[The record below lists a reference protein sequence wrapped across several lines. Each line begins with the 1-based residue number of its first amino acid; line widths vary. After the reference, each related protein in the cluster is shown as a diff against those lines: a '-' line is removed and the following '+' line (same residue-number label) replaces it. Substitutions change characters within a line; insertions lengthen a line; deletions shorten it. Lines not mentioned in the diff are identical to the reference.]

1 MKTTPIIRCG
11 LAAITLGLASAAAA
25 EPATYEVDEEHLAV
39 GFMIKH
45 LGYADTLGQFLE
57 AEGSFVYDEAAN
69 ELESGE
75 FVVQADSVFTG
86 HERRD
91 KHVRGDDFLA
101 AGDHQTIR
109 FEATHW
115 QPADDDPRRGRLD
128 GELTLLGK
136 TRPVSLEVTINK
148 AAEYPFGHRKYT
160 LGISA
165 RTTIKRSEW
174 GMDYGVDE
182 NLVGDEVKLIFEFE
196 AIRQ

>member
-11 LAAITLGLASAAAA
+11 LAAVTLGLASVAAA
-25 EPATYEVDEEHLAV
+25 EPATYKVDDEHLAV
-39 GFMIKH
+39 GFMISH
-45 LGYADTLGQFLE
+45 VGYADTLGQFLE
-57 AEGSFVYDEAAN
+57 AEGSFVYDDSAN
-69 ELESGE
+69 ELESGK

-101 AGDHQTIR
+101 ASDHPTIR
-109 FEATHW
+109 FEAANWRPT
-115 QPADDDPRRGRLD
+115 DDDPRRGTLE

-148 AAEYPFGHRKYT
+148 AADYPFGHRKYT

-174 GMDYGVDE
+174 GMSYGVDE
-182 NLVGDEVKLIFEFE
+182 NMVGDEVRLIFEFE
-196 AIRQ
+196 ANRQ